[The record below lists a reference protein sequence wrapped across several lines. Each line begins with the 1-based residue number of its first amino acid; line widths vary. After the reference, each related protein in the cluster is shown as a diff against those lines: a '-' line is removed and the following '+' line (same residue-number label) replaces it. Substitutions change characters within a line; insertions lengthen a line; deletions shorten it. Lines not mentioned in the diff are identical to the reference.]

1 MSTLPRRLIAVA
13 GLCCLVGALAV
24 VDSVRDIYAGQGFV
38 VNAGVF
44 LLPVGIGLSKC
55 RLSSRRWATFWA
67 GLIVALLVGAGIFAT
82 ATGGVFVRIGMLGLN
97 MREADA
103 TVVTW
108 AIIAATTMTCVGAIW
123 ILYTAPVAGLF
134 VKAEPREV
142 MPSATD
148 ESPAL
153 PV

>member
-1 MSTLPRRLIAVA
+1 LIAVA
-13 GLCCLVGALAV
+13 SLCCLVGGLAV
-24 VDSVRDIYAGQGFV
+24 LDTVRDIYAGQGLF

-44 LLPVGIGLSKC
+44 LLPIGIGLLKC

-67 GLIVALLVGAGIFAT
+67 GMIVAFLVA
-82 ATGGVFVRIGMLGLN
+82 GGVFLRIDMFGLN
-97 MREADA
+97 MRGADA

-108 AIIAATTMTCVGAIW
+108 AIIVATTVTCVGVVW
-123 ILYTAPVAGLF
+123 ILYTPPVSGLF
-134 VKAEPREV
+134 AKAEPRD
-142 MPSATD
+142 PSSSATD